1 MMDALI
7 YNIMSV
13 IVTALVT
20 IGLFKLL
27 AKRKLVA
34 SSLSLILMDGAY
46 ALIFFASMMF
56 LIQAI
61 LPQNDVWRSLQA
73 FGFAF
78 CIGIIC
84 IVIFG
89 IWLLISKK
97 WNIHFQDTGMILV
110 DYIKLFILLY
120 IMIWHILPSLLSI
133 WITIPVYDIK
143 DSDRIL
149 LFILCSI
156 GLLLEMFSIRQR
168 NHQVFSYHKGL
179 NQQQVKTY
187 LSFMKHSRHNSNKL

>member
-1 MMDALI
+1 MDALI

-20 IGLFKLL
+20 IVLFKLL

-89 IWLLISKK
+89 
-97 WNIHFQDTGMILV
+97 
-110 DYIKLFILLY
+110 
-120 IMIWHILPSLLSI
+120 
-133 WITIPVYDIK
+133 
-143 DSDRIL
+143 
-149 LFILCSI
+149 
-156 GLLLEMFSIRQR
+156 
-168 NHQVFSYHKGL
+168 
-179 NQQQVKTY
+179 VK
-187 LSFMKHSRHNSNKL
+187 SEAKRS

>member
-1 MMDALI
+1 MDALI

-133 WITIPVYDIK
+133 
-143 DSDRIL
+143 
-149 LFILCSI
+149 
-156 GLLLEMFSIRQR
+156 
-168 NHQVFSYHKGL
+168 
-179 NQQQVKTY
+179 
-187 LSFMKHSRHNSNKL
+187 